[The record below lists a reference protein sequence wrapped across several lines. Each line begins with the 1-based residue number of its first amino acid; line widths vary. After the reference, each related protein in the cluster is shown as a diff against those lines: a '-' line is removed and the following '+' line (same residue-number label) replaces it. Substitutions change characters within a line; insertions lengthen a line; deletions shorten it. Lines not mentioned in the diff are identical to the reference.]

1 MLDHTHPIAQ
11 QLLQLDKR
19 YRLEAYGFVF
29 EALTYAHDA
38 LGLGTPQPPENL
50 DYAPDEADQA
60 AAESPPVRGKGKGKG
75 KRSGRGERHLTGQEL
90 CEAIRRYALDQ
101 FGMMAKC
108 VLNGWGVT
116 STGDFGNIVFNLI
129 EVGQMKKTKQ
139 DRREDFDGVF
149 DFDTGLVQNYR
160 IKLPKPSK
168 NA

>member
-19 YRLEAYGFVF
+19 YRLEAYAFVF
-29 EALTYAHDA
+29 EALTYAHDV
-38 LGLGTPQPPENL
+38 LGMGTPQPRENL
-50 DYAPDEADQA
+50 EHDPDETVEVEEPA
-60 AAESPPVRGKGKGKG
+60 AGEPARGKK
-75 KRSGRGERHLTGQEL
+75 KRTSRNERHLTGQEL

-116 STGDFGNIVFNLI
+116 ATGDFGNIVFNLI
-129 EVGQMKKTKQ
+129 EVGQMKKTKK

-149 DFDTGLVQNYR
+149 DFDAGLVQNYR
-160 IKLPKPSK
+160 IKLPKSTK
-168 NA
+168 KA